1 MHDEQRLGLVKAARS
16 AALNAYAPY
25 SRFRVG
31 AALLTVDGK
40 VYTGCNVENAS
51 YPATVCAERVAICK
65 AVSEGETRFEA
76 IAIAC
81 DSRRPCSPCGIC
93 RQVMAEFAPDMRV
106 IMVGEDSVIEQRVT
120 DLLPYGF
127 GPGYLTDNEDE

>member
-1 MHDEQRLGLVKAARS
+1 MLSVWRYVRPFPK
-16 AALNAYAPY
+16 
-25 SRFRVG
+25 
-31 AALLTVDGK
+31 
-40 VYTGCNVENAS
+40 
-51 YPATVCAERVAICK
+51 ER
-65 AVSEGETRFEA
+65 RFEA

-120 DLLPYGF
+120 DLLPTVLALAILPTMRMSDCLDY
-127 GPGYLTDNEDE
+127 

>member
-1 MHDEQRLGLVKAARS
+1 MNDEQRLGLVKAARS

-51 YPATVCAERVAICK
+51 YP
-65 AVSEGETRFEA
+65 
-76 IAIAC
+76 C
-81 DSRRPCSPCGIC
+81 DCLC
-93 RQVMAEFAPDMRV
+93 
-106 IMVGEDSVIEQRVT
+106 
-120 DLLPYGF
+120 
-127 GPGYLTDNEDE
+127 